1 METLLNSEILKKYK
15 EETNEYI
22 KKKNVDKL
30 FDIILK
36 NVLINK
42 PDNIYL
48 YIYNNIYSFLLNKI
62 FIIGPPILKI
72 TSFLSSHISE
82 FFNYYH
88 ISVPMLIEQ
97 YELKQNERLNNKII
111 VNDEVISSILKD
123 KINNLDSKKKRGYI
137 VEGYPNNNLQAYN
150 CLKYFP
156 SHVFVLY
163 ADEEYIYKKYE
174 EENDIAIFSNTQ
186 KKEYEINELYEIK
199 DLNVKP
205 LKDQVLSYIRNISD
219 ILTILGSNKNVL
231 NLHDFNEQ
239 MLIDHVKNE
248 IAKNKDEWDST
259 LNEDTI

>member
-1 METLLNSEILKKYK
+1 METLLHSEILKKYK

-22 KKKNVDKL
+22 KKKNVEKL

-72 TSFLSSHISE
+72 TSLLSSHISE

-88 ISVPMLIEQ
+88 ISVPVLIEQ
-97 YELKQNERLNNKII
+97 YKLNKGESLNNKII
-111 VNDEVISSILKD
+111 VNDEIISSILKEN
-123 KINNLDSKKKRGYI
+123 INNLDSKKKRGYI
-137 VEGYPNNNLQAYN
+137 VEGYPNNNLQAYS
-150 CLKYFP
+150 CLKYLP

-174 EENDIAIFSNTQ
+174 EENDITIFSNTQ
-186 KKEYEINELYEIK
+186 KKDYDINEPYEIK
-199 DLNVKP
+199 DINVKP

-219 ILTILGSNKNVL
+219 VLTILGTNKTVL
-231 NLHDFNEQ
+231 KLQDFNDQ

-248 IAKNKDEWDST
+248 VSKNKDEWDST
-259 LNEDTI
+259 LNDDIN